1 LKESFVV
8 SNPVE
13 ASYPYHAAKCIGEVE
28 RDIGAFTKRWIIRK
42 RRSRREKIDKLRK
55 RYAAISSDAE
65 RNTIIKKAR
74 RVSPQMSVEEF
85 LGPIQRGT
93 KAE

>member
-1 LKESFVV
+1 M
-8 SNPVE
+8 
-13 ASYPYHAAKCIGEVE
+13 
-28 RDIGAFTKRWIIRK
+28 GAFTKRWVIRK

-55 RYAAISSDAE
+55 RYAAVSSDAE
-65 RNTIIKKAR
+65 RNAIIKKAR

-85 LGPIQRGT
+85 LSPIQRGT